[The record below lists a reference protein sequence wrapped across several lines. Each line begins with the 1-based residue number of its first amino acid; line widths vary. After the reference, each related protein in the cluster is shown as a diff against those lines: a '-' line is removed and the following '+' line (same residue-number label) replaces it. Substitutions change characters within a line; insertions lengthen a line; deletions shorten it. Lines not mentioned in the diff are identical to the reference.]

1 MTEPRR
7 RSPLLE
13 TLRGLV
19 IPVYLP
25 WMTGGLG
32 VAMLIPVLPVYLKD
46 SGLSFTLVSV
56 VLAATG
62 LGAMMGGLPS
72 GALLGRLGENRVMV
86 LSLLLMGGATAGLG
100 ISTAVVGLT
109 ILRFA
114 HGAGSVGM
122 RLSRQTF
129 VTRKVA
135 ADVRGRSLALM
146 GGSMRFATL
155 IGPVI
160 GGVLADRA
168 GYTWTFAI
176 SGLVTLLGL
185 IPVLVIGIDEGFEPE
200 PESASPSDA
209 EHRKPTP
216 TLWAALKRHRRA
228 LFIGGVGPALVMSV
242 RQGRLIILPLMGDA
256 LDLSNSAIGLL
267 VAVGTGADLLLF
279 PVAGYLMDRFGR
291 LSAMVPAF
299 SLIGVG
305 LVVLSTADTAAMVT
319 VAGVIMGVGN
329 GMSSGT
335 MLTLGSD
342 LAPKDSPGQ
351 FLSALAS
358 LQNLGRIIGPL
369 IVGWFADALGL
380 RASAVA
386 LAVVMFVAIVWI
398 VVLIGETSTD
408 RTAPASS

>member
-1 MTEPRR
+1 MAEQRR

-32 VAMLIPVLPVYLKD
+32 VAMIIPVLPVYLKE

-72 GALLGRLGENRVMV
+72 GALLGRFGENRVMV
-86 LSLLLMGGATAGLG
+86 LSLVLMGGATAGLG

-109 ILRFA
+109 ILRFV
-114 HGAGSVGM
+114 HGAGSIGM

-129 VTRKVA
+129 VTRKVT

-176 SGLVTLLGL
+176 SGLVTFLGL
-185 IPVLVIGIDEGFEPE
+185 IPVLISGIDEGFTDERPDVAEPE
-200 PESASPSDA
+200 P
-209 EHRKPTP
+209 RP
-216 TLWAALKRHRRA
+216 TLWAVLKRHRRA
-228 LFIGGVGPALVMSV
+228 LFVGGVGPALVMSV

-256 LDLSNSAIGLL
+256 LDLSNSAIGLM

-305 LVVLSTADTAAMVT
+305 LVVLSTADTAVMVT
-319 VAGVIMGVGN
+319 IAGVIMGIGN

-342 LAPKDSPGQ
+342 LAPQDSPGQ

-358 LQNLGRIIGPL
+358 IQNLGRIIGPL
-369 IVGWFADALGL
+369 LVGWFADAVGL

-386 LAVVMFVAIVWI
+386 LAVVMFIAIVWI
-398 VVLIGETSTD
+398 VVLIGETGT
-408 RTAPASS
+408 RRATTNPA